1 MAMNKTNIAIAL
13 LDNVTAVEVKFQT
26 NGGTYTYLVH
36 GDTVLEVGDKV
47 VVNTPNA
54 NLQVVE
60 VTKTD
65 VQWDID
71 ERYTFKF
78 IVQKLDLTNYN
89 AINEAVEGVRA
100 EIERSRKE
108 AARAQVREMLQL
120 KADAVARIADISK
133 SL

>member
-1 MAMNKTNIAIAL
+1 MNKNNIATAL
-13 LDNVTAVEVKFQT
+13 LNDVTAVEVKFPVS

-36 GDTVLEVGDKV
+36 GNIELAPGDKV

-60 VTKTD
+60 VVKTD
-65 VQWDID
+65 VEWDID
-71 ERYTFKF
+71 AKYSYKF
-78 IVQKLDLTNYN
+78 IVQKLDLTAYN
-89 AINEAVEGVRA
+89 ALNEAVDGVRA
-100 EIERSRKE
+100 EIERNRKE

-133 SL
+133 SLQ